1 MFLRYL
7 ARRVAVSVP
16 VMLAVIF
23 ITYGMAIYGPGD
35 PVATM
40 VGQTEQRNNQELIAR
55 IRHEHG
61 YDRPFVVQYV
71 DYVGKFIRGDWGEG
85 VSLQYQGRSVRS
97 LITKSLP
104 VSFQLGAAA
113 LVVLFGIGVPLGILA
128 ATKQNSWIDRLI
140 VSFAILADSIP
151 SFVLAPVLLV
161 FFVLKTSLIDSAIG
175 WDGVFSQKIILPAVI
190 LALSPMLLIVRQTR
204 FAIIEVL
211 QQEYVRTARAKGLGS
226 SVIVWR
232 HVLKN
237 ALQPVITLAGLIA
250 AYLLTGAIFIEQIF
264 GIPGMGQLIVQGL
277 QKNDLPLLMGTTIV
291 GAAIVLIS
299 NLAIDLLYAVVDP
312 RIRYSG

>member
-1 MFLRYL
+1 MFLRYV
-7 ARRVAVSVP
+7 ARRVAMSVP
-16 VMLAVIF
+16 VLLAVIF
-23 ITYGMAIYGPGD
+23 ITYGMAIFGPGD

-55 IRHEHG
+55 LRHQHG
-61 YDRPFVVQYV
+61 YDRSFVVQYV
-71 DYVGKFIRGDWGEG
+71 DYVGKLVRGDWGEG
-85 VSLQYQGRSVRS
+85 VSIQYQGRSVRS
-97 LITKSLP
+97 LILQALP
-104 VSFQLGAAA
+104 VSFQLGAVA
-113 LVVLFGIGVPLGILA
+113 LLILFGVGVPLGVLA
-128 ATKQNSWIDRLI
+128 ALKQNSWLDRVI
-140 VSFAILADSIP
+140 VTFSILADSIP

-161 FFVLKTSLIDSAIG
+161 FLVLKTHLIDSAIG
-175 WDGVFSQKIILPAVI
+175 WDGVFSQKIILPALI

-204 FAIIEVL
+204 FAIIEVM
-211 QQEYVRTARAKGLGS
+211 QQEYVRTARAKGLGARA
-226 SVIVWR
+226 IVWR

-277 QKNDLPLLMGTTIV
+277 RRNDLPLLMGTTIV

-299 NLAIDLLYAVVDP
+299 NLVVDVLYAVFDP
-312 RIRYSG
+312 RIRYG